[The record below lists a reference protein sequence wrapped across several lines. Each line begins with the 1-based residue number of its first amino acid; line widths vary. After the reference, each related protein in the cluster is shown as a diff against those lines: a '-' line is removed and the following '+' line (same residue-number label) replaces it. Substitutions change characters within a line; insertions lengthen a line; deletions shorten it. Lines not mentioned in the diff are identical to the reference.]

1 MADLKKHFNNV
12 PMTPEDAE
20 RVENVDNS
28 WTGPKLI
35 ALVAIALGS
44 ALVLLWMMANN
55 IIGPTI
61 HQ

>member
-1 MADLKKHFNNV
+1 MPETYNNV
-12 PMTPEDAE
+12 EMDESLARKVAASDK
-20 RVENVDNS
+20 S

-35 ALVAIALGS
+35 ALCAVTLGG
-44 ALVLLWMMANN
+44 ALVFLWMMANN